1 MGGRSNPAAA
11 FVLRVLNADALP
23 RMNVFLVGPMGSG
36 KSAVGRQLAQRLALE
51 FIDSD
56 EQIEARTGVDISY
69 IFEREGES
77 GFRQREA
84 EVIDAITRCD
94 GVLVSTGGGAVL
106 DAGTRERLRAR
117 GRVVYLRTSVEQQLA
132 RTRRSNDRPLLNNDD
147 PRGTLERLFV
157 QRAPL
162 YDGGGRDRR
171 RHGRPQG
178 EGRGRPDLPP
188 ARRRR
193 AGTMTGS
200 ALQTLQIDLGARSY
214 PIVIGEGL
222 LDDPELVG
230 RHVTARD
237 VLIVTNETVA
247 PLYAGRLLAGLGGK
261 RVRSVELPDG
271 EQFKT
276 LSVLERVFD
285 ALIDA
290 RLNRDACVVALGGG
304 VVGDMAGFAAACY
317 QRGVDFVQVPTT
329 LLAQVD
335 SAVGGKTGVNH
346 PGGKN
351 MIGAFHQPRAVLSD
365 LGTLRTLPP
374 RELRAGLAEVIKYG
388 LIDDADFLAWIEA
401 NVDRLLALDMDAL
414 GRAVRRSC
422 EIKARI
428 VAADE
433 REHGQRALLNLGH
446 TFGHAIE
453 TAAGY
458 GEWLH
463 GEAVAMGMLLAADL
477 SQRLGYIDPADVAR
491 VRELL
496 RRAGLPIE
504 APAIGAARALELM
517 GMDKKVLQGRIRL
530 VLLRKL
536 GEGIVTGDY
545 PADALQATLRGHF
558 EVAA

>member
-1 MGGRSNPAAA
+1 
-11 FVLRVLNADALP
+11 
-23 RMNVFLVGPMGSG
+23 
-36 KSAVGRQLAQRLALE
+36 
-51 FIDSD
+51 
-56 EQIEARTGVDISY
+56 
-69 IFEREGES
+69 
-77 GFRQREA
+77 
-84 EVIDAITRCD
+84 
-94 GVLVSTGGGAVL
+94 
-106 DAGTRERLRAR
+106 
-117 GRVVYLRTSVEQQLA
+117 
-132 RTRRSNDRPLLNNDD
+132 
-147 PRGTLERLFV
+147 
-157 QRAPL
+157 
-162 YDGGGRDRR
+162 
-171 RHGRPQG
+171 
-178 EGRGRPDLPP
+178 
-188 ARRRR
+188 
-193 AGTMTGS
+193 MTCS
-200 ALQTLQIDLGARSY
+200 ALQTLQINLGTRSY

-222 LDDPELVG
+222 LDDPAVVS

-237 VLIVTNETVA
+237 VLIVTNETVG
-247 PLYAGRLLAGLGGK
+247 PLYSSRLLASLAGK
-261 RVRSVELPDG
+261 RVHSVQLPDG
-271 EQFKT
+271 EQHKT
-276 LSVLERVFD
+276 LSVLGRVFD
-285 ALIDA
+285 ALIEA

-374 RELRAGLAEVIKYG
+374 RELRAGIAEVIKYG
-388 LIDDADFLAWIEA
+388 LIDDVAFLAWIEA
-401 NVDRLLALDMDAL
+401 NVDALLALDMCAL
-414 GRAVRRSC
+414 AQAVRRSC

-477 SQRLGYIDPADVAR
+477 SQRLGYIDTADVTR
-491 VRELL
+491 LRELL
-496 RRAGLPIE
+496 RRAELPTE

-530 VLLRKL
+530 VLMRKL

-545 PADALQATLRGHF
+545 PADALEATLRGHF
-558 EVAA
+558 EVAG